1 MNRFRQSLLA
11 GVLLVLTTLAG
22 ALPAARAAPTPLAQP
37 AVWTPHDLIV
47 GFDHLPKL
55 YSCDD
60 LWYKFRD
67 VLRAI
72 GARPDM
78 RILTY
83 QCGKRLGQL
92 AYSPQVQL
100 HFYIPQ
106 VVEPAQARWADL
118 HVTAKTVRL
127 GPGHPASITNS
138 DCELLLQMKDGLLA
152 ALPDRVLNFN
162 LACEA
167 PATRWPFGV
176 SVQTLTPVAGQARVA
191 STTTAPAP
199 MPH

>member
-1 MNRFRQSLLA
+1 MYKFRQSMLA

-22 ALPAARAAPTPLAQP
+22 SAARAAPAAPGQP

-47 GFDHLPKL
+47 GFEHLPKV

-67 VLRAI
+67 VLRAL

-78 RILTY
+78 KILAY
-83 QCGKRLGQL
+83 QCGKKLGQQ
-92 AYSPQVQL
+92 AYSPQVHL
-100 HFYIPQ
+100 HFSIPQ
-106 VVEPAQARWADL
+106 VVGHSEARWADV
-118 HVTAKTVRL
+118 HVTSKTVHL
-127 GPGHPASITNS
+127 GPGHPASITDS
-138 DCELLLQMKDGLLA
+138 DCELLRQMKDDLLA

-167 PATRWPFGV
+167 PATHWPFGV
-176 SVQTLTPVAGQARVA
+176 SVRALTPVEGQARVA
-191 STTTAPAP
+191 ATTAPASKP
-199 MPH
+199 Q

>member
-1 MNRFRQSLLA
+1 MLA
-11 GVLLVLTTLAG
+11 GVLLVLTTLA
-22 ALPAARAAPTPLAQP
+22 AQAAPTPLGQP

-47 GFDHLPKL
+47 GFEHLPKI

-67 VLRAI
+67 VLHAL
-72 GARPDM
+72 GARPDV

-83 QCGKRLGQL
+83 QCGKNLGQE

-100 HFYIPQ
+100 HFSIPQ
-106 VVEPAQARWADL
+106 VVGHAEARWADL
-118 HVTAKTVRL
+118 HVTAKTVHL
-127 GPGHPASITNS
+127 GPGHPASITDS
-138 DCELLLQMKDGLLA
+138 DCELLEQMKDDLLA

-176 SVQTLTPVAGQARVA
+176 SVQTFTPVGGQARVA
-191 STTTAPAP
+191 AVTR
-199 MPH
+199 

>member
-1 MNRFRQSLLA
+1 MLT
-11 GVLLVLTTLAG
+11 GVLLILTTLTG
-22 ALPAARAAPTPLAQP
+22 AAAPAAQAAPTPPGQL

-47 GFDHLPKL
+47 GFEHLPKL

-67 VLRAI
+67 VLRAL

-83 QCGKRLGQL
+83 QCGKQVGEL

-106 VVEPAQARWADL
+106 VVGKSEARWADL
-118 HVTAKTVRL
+118 HVITKTVRL
-127 GPGHPASITNS
+127 GPGHPASITPS
-138 DCELLLQMKDGLLA
+138 DCELLLQMKDYLLA

-162 LACEA
+162 LACGA
-167 PATRWPFGV
+167 PTTRWPFGV
-176 SVQTLTPVAGQARVA
+176 SVQTLTPVPGQARVA
-191 STTTAPAP
+191 AATTAPAP
-199 MPH
+199 KPY

>member
-1 MNRFRQSLLA
+1 MCKFRQSRLVS
-11 GVLLVLTTLAG
+11 VLLILTTLAG
-22 ALPAARAAPTPLAQP
+22 TAATAALAAPTPVGQP

-47 GFDHLPKL
+47 GFDHLPKV

-78 RILTY
+78 RILAY
-83 QCGKRLGQL
+83 QCGKKLGQQ
-92 AYSPQVQL
+92 AYSPQVHV

-106 VVEPAQARWADL
+106 AVGHSQARWADV
-118 HVTAKTVRL
+118 HVISRTVHL
-127 GPGHPASITNS
+127 GPGHPASITSS
-138 DCELLLQMKDGLLA
+138 DCELLRQMKDDLLV

-167 PATRWPFGV
+167 PTTRWPFGV
-176 SVQTLTPVAGQARVA
+176 SVQALTPVAGQARVA
-191 STTTAPAP
+191 ATTAPAP
-199 MPH
+199 KP